1 MTNSTA
7 SATLLENL
15 PPLAE
20 LEQERQ
26 RRLRNKL
33 SRIFPDAGPLRR
45 DLYPKHLQFFAAGK
59 THSERAFIAGNRCGK
74 TVAGAY
80 EASLHL
86 TGRYPAWW
94 QGARF
99 PHPVEIWV
107 AGDTNQT
114 TRDILQAELLGKTVR
129 QPGDSPNAAVG
140 LGTGMIPG
148 DAIKSV
154 TPKSGIPNA
163 YEQAFVSHVSGG
175 TSILG
180 FKSYDQGRESFQGT
194 AKHFV
199 WLDEEPP
206 LDVYMEALMRTMTT
220 RGLVVVTWTPLRG
233 MSEVVL
239 QFLPG
244 GKIS

>member
-1 MTNSTA
+1 MNSPQSVLDSPISLSLIDQA
-7 SATLLENL
+7 IAI
-15 PPLAE
+15 
-20 LEQERQ
+20 QQ
-26 RRLRNKL
+26 RNRLG
-33 SRIFPDAGPLRR
+33 RIFPDAGPLRR
-45 DLYPKHLQFFAAGK
+45 DLYPKHMQFFAAGK
-59 THSERAFIAGNRCGK
+59 QHSERAFIAGNRCGK

-80 EASLHL
+80 EAALHL

-99 PHPVEIWV
+99 SHPVEVWV

-129 QPGDSPNAAVG
+129 QPGDSPSAAVG

-163 YEQAFVSHVSGG
+163 YEQAFVAHASGG

-194 AKHFV
+194 SKHFI

-206 LDVYMEALMRTMTT
+206 LDVYMESLMRTMTT
-220 RGLVVVTWTPLRG
+220 RGLVIVTWTPLRG